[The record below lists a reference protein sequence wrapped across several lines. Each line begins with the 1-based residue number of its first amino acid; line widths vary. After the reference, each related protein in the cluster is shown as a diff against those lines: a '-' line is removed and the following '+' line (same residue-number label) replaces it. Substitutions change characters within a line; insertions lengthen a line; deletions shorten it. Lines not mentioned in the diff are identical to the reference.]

1 MKRLD
6 RFLLQIFALLIG
18 IATIIVILITTGV
31 LEPNEVTKW
40 IVRLADTDTQ
50 TAKVTLIA
58 SVVVLLFVLKAVC
71 FTSKPQGAKKE
82 DVVLENSNGKLVIS
96 KESLDNI
103 ISSVAKEIP
112 GTESTSSRTIVDKNK
127 DLIVYVTTV
136 VNRDVMLK
144 DVSVELQNRIKEVL
158 KSTADLDVKEVNI
171 KVKNITSK
179 KLKGSR
185 KVETP
190 QETNLPEVV
199 DEESPEENDKDEEVE
214 VEEEE

>member
-82 DVVLENSNGKLVIS
+82 DVF
-96 KESLDNI
+96 
-103 ISSVAKEIP
+103 
-112 GTESTSSRTIVDKNK
+112 
-127 DLIVYVTTV
+127 
-136 VNRDVMLK
+136 
-144 DVSVELQNRIKEVL
+144 
-158 KSTADLDVKEVNI
+158 
-171 KVKNITSK
+171 
-179 KLKGSR
+179 
-185 KVETP
+185 
-190 QETNLPEVV
+190 
-199 DEESPEENDKDEEVE
+199 
-214 VEEEE
+214 